1 MSHRGCWESKY
12 QTNNRHVLNILPVFD
27 CWISLCDATSLSCCF
42 SSLPFITATAESK
55 YQTNNRHVL
64 NILPVFDCWIS
75 LCDATSL
82 SCCFSSLPFITATAD
97 GPEHIN
103 ATSTKTIRRIVCR
116 FAGQVGDLFFLVICL
131 GLIAGYF
138 LHNANQ

>member
-1 MSHRGCWESKY
+1 LRLVVD
-12 QTNNRHVLNILPVFD
+12 VLKDKQALQRLIEAAERANIELSSFIPAFD
-27 CWISLCDATSLSCCF
+27 CWISLCDAYSLSCCF
-42 SSLPFITATAESK
+42 SSLPFT
-55 YQTNNRHVL
+55 
-64 NILPVFDCWIS
+64 
-75 LCDATSL
+75 
-82 SCCFSSLPFITATAD
+82 TATAD